1 MVHAMEEKCE
11 GCDSGGC
18 RTCEEE
24 IYWTHFRNL
33 QFFIVL
39 GKDFHKQL
47 VLPRKFARNV
57 GTKIPPRV
65 FLQSPTGAKW
75 EVNLKVNGDEMC
87 FLEGWEGFAKDYR
100 LQENDILHFVYSR
113 GSCFDARVFNGED
126 LCERASCYFIWN
138 CGHKKNEK
146 KRDIGDITSD
156 IDDSELIPVKR
167 TQKDRGG
174 EIVENLNGNGR
185 TLSKENEKDRGKDP
199 IRDNSRPRKDT
210 GGDAVEKSAT
220 HIGSGGA
227 PSNKEHVKDGRNT
240 LMADNLRPTKEPRG
254 GAAEKPQIHANGNS
268 KKSPAPRQAIGRPMF
283 SLPPNSSGKSG
294 IPHAENGRAENLRKS
309 ASTPRKKP
317 GFTGN
322 TSGRQVSIRPI
333 RLRKPA
339 PTNSS
344 LELTTGSGIDVI
356 SSDNEGSDQLSASSR
371 EQSAEDE
378 EYTGRIMKTTPKKI
392 FTPKDGARQK
402 AVLPEGVQP

>member
-1 MVHAMEEKCE
+1 MVCAMEEKCE
-11 GCDSGGC
+11 GCDDGGC
-18 RTCEEE
+18 RTSEEE

-33 QFFIVL
+33 QFFVVF
-39 GKDFHKQL
+39 GKNFLKQL
-47 VLPRKFARNV
+47 ILPRKFARNV
-57 GTKIPPRV
+57 STKIPSRV

-87 FLEGWEGFAKDYR
+87 FLEGWEDFAKAFR

-113 GSCFDARVFNGED
+113 GSCFDVHVFDGED
-126 LCERASCYFIWN
+126 LCEKASCYFIWN
-138 CGHKKNEK
+138 CGHKKSEK

-156 IDDSELIPVKR
+156 ADDSELIPVKR
-167 TQKDRGG
+167 TRKDRGG

-199 IRDNSRPRKDT
+199 IRDNLRPRKDT

-240 LMADNLRPTKEPRG
+240 PMADNLRPTKEPG
-254 GAAEKPQIHANGNS
+254 VVQLSNLGFPPPPPHKT
-268 KKSPAPRQAIGRPMF
+268 IGRPRS
-283 SLPPNSSGKSG
+283 SLPPNSSGKSD
-294 IPHAENGRAENLRKS
+294 ISRAENGRAENLRKS

-322 TSGRQVSIRPI
+322 TSGRSLAQQVSKRPI
-333 RLRKPA
+333 RRWKPA

-344 LELTTGSGIDVI
+344 LEVTAGSGVDVI
-356 SSDNEGSDQLSASSR
+356 SSDNEGSDQLSASSM

-378 EYTGRIMKTTPKKI
+378 QYTGRTMKATPKKI
-392 FTPKDGARQK
+392 ITQKDGACQT
-402 AVLPEGVQP
+402 AVLPNGVQP